1 MGRMKNGKVGFS
13 KKSKAEKTEPIVGT
27 DDSKVTEIVET
38 STMAENEKA
47 NGQNEE
53 NVIVSNTEVTEEE
66 GKKKRE
72 LKTYSTEQALT
83 TNDPPGYD
91 YPGSEKPHRK
101 LRSGAFASEW
111 LYLEWLCER
120 YYPAWKESMLKEI
133 EQENLEERNLYEKL
147 ATLPAEERE
156 KHFSRIKTQAKTET
170 SLEKGFGE
178 LASMVKS
185 GIISEQDAIGVIV
198 SSTKFSPTLAAGMLA
213 ELLAQ
218 V

>member
-13 KKSKAEKTEPIVGT
+13 KKSKAEKTEPNVGT
-27 DDSKVTEIVET
+27 DVVTERVET

-47 NGQNEE
+47 NGQEE
-53 NVIVSNTEVTEEE
+53 TGIVSNTEVTEDE

-72 LKTYSTEQALT
+72 LKTYGTEQALNT
-83 TNDPPGYD
+83 SDPPGYD

-120 YYPAWKESMLKEI
+120 YYPAWKESMLREI
-133 EQENLEERNLYEKL
+133 EQENLEERNLYAKL
-147 ATLPAEERE
+147 SSLPEEERE

>member
-1 MGRMKNGKVGFS
+1 M
-13 KKSKAEKTEPIVGT
+13 
-27 DDSKVTEIVET
+27 
-38 STMAENEKA
+38 
-47 NGQNEE
+47 
-53 NVIVSNTEVTEEE
+53 IVSNTEVTEEE

>member
-1 MGRMKNGKVGFS
+1 MGRMRNGRVGFA
-13 KKSKAEKTEPIVGT
+13 KKEKTPT
-27 DDSKVTEIVET
+27 IVEGDVVGVT
-38 STMAENEKA
+38 DSEDVTMAENENKV
-47 NGQNEE
+47 NGQEE
-53 NVIVSNTEVTEEE
+53 TGIVSNTEVTEEE

-72 LKTYSTEQALT
+72 LKTYSTEQALNT
-83 TNDPPGYD
+83 SDPPGYD
-91 YPGSEKPHRK
+91 YPGAEKPHRK

-111 LYLEWLCER
+111 LYLEWLCQR
-120 YYPAWKESMLKEI
+120 YYPAWRESMLKEI
-133 EQENLEERNLYEKL
+133 EQENLEERNLYAKL
-147 ATLPAEERE
+147 VTLPEEERE

>member
-27 DDSKVTEIVET
+27 DVVTERVET
-38 STMAENEKA
+38 STMAETENDKV
-47 NGQNEE
+47 NGQEE
-53 NVIVSNTEVTEEE
+53 AGIVSNTEVTEDE

-83 TNDPPGYD
+83 TSDPPGYD

-111 LYLEWLCER
+111 LYLEWLCQR
-120 YYPAWKESMLKEI
+120 YYPAWRESMLKEI
-133 EQENLEERNLYEKL
+133 EQENLEERNLYAKL
-147 ATLPAEERE
+147 SSLPEEERE